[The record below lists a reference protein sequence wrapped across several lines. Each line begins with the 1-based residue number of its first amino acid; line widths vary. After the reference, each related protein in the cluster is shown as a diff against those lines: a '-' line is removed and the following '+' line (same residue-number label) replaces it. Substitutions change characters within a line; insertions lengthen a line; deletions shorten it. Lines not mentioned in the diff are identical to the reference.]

1 MNHLLARAREGDKS
15 AEKQLFEYLF
25 VRFRLFAKH
34 RVREEEEAEDIA
46 QEACIT
52 VLEKYRSERFTE
64 GFQAWAYGVLKM
76 KIGNHLQSAAAKQ
89 SRIMTQPATN
99 WVRGMSSPSSDPVLR
114 RRLVDCLRKIL
125 KVNRR
130 YARALNL
137 AYQGYETDEICKK
150 LNLGRNNLYVILNRG
165 RSMLRT
171 CLETGEV

>member
-34 RVREEEEAEDIA
+34 RVRQDEEAEDIA

-52 VLEKYRSERFTE
+52 VLEKYKTETFTE
-64 GFQAWAYGVLKM
+64 GFEAWAYGVLKM
-76 KIGNHLQSAAAKQ
+76 KIGNHLQIKAARQGKIVSQ
-89 SRIMTQPATN
+89 SVTN
-99 WVRGMSSPSSDPVLR
+99 VDAGMFSPSSDPDFR
-114 RRLVDCLRKIL
+114 RQLFNCLKKIL
-125 KVNRR
+125 KANRR

-137 AYQGYETDEICKK
+137 VYQGYKTDEICRK
-150 LNLGRNNLYVILNRG
+150 LKISRSNFYVTLNRG
-165 RSMLRT
+165 RSMLRI